1 MKNKK
6 EKYNIYNAFDSINTP
21 DERTKERIFKNV
33 IREEQKKVFRFRN
46 IAVPAAAALLICVN
60 AGLIYTSLNS
70 GSSEPESSNDEFAAS
85 VSESGI
91 STAKTSGD
99 IIKTSE
105 TYQTIVVSGAEN
117 TISDTILSTAL
128 QSAIET
134 SSTTAVNE
142 TAAVQ
147 TSEAYAAESSV
158 PVQTESPAETPEQTQ
173 KPQGELLP
181 PVSSELQNLF
191 SAAYNVYFQYSMGNA
206 MFLDYNESNDYNAEE
221 NDIELDGKFYS
232 RTSQKYFTDL
242 QSVKA
247 YFEQYFTDDFIETL
261 DIMSHFTEYNGRV
274 YCETW
279 GKGGILGYAGHTY
292 DITSQSDS
300 EIDIA
305 VHCYVINDLNNA
317 PDMDNYIYSVPDNLS
332 DYDVIERSIIFR
344 KENGQWRVAHVD
356 LMW

>member
-33 IREEQKKVFRFRN
+33 IRKEQKKIFRFRN
-46 IAVPAAAALLICVN
+46 VAVPAAAALLICVN
-60 AGLIYTSLNS
+60 AGLIYTSLNRS
-70 GSSEPESSNDEFAAS
+70 SSEPESSNDEFAAS
-85 VSESGI
+85 VSESET

-99 IIKTSE
+99 IISISE
-105 TYQTIVVSGAEN
+105 TYQTIAVSGIEN

-128 QSAIET
+128 QSAFET
-134 SSTTAVNE
+134 TSVPAADETTAAQ
-142 TAAVQ
+142 T
-147 TSEAYAAESSV
+147 TSEEYAAESSF
-158 PVQTESPAETPEQTQ
+158 PVQTEALDETPEQTQ

-206 MFLDYNESNDYNAEE
+206 MFLDYDESTEE
-221 NDIELDGKFYS
+221 NNIELDGKFYS

-279 GKGGILGYAGHTY
+279 GKGGLIGYAGHTY

-305 VHCYVINDLNNA
+305 VHCYILLDSSNE
-317 PDMDNYIYSVPDNLS
+317 PDIDNYIYSVPDNLS
-332 DYDVIERSIIFR
+332 DYEVLERSIIFR
-344 KENGQWRVAHVD
+344 KENGQWRVAHVE

>member
-33 IREEQKKVFRFRN
+33 IREEQKKIFRFRN

-60 AGLIYTSLNS
+60 AGLIYTSLSNN
-70 GSSEPESSNDEFAAS
+70 SSEPEISSDEFAAS
-85 VSESGI
+85 VSESGAA
-91 STAKTSGD
+91 TAKTSGD

-105 TYQTIVVSGAEN
+105 TYQTIAVSESKN
-117 TISDTILSTAL
+117 IISDTLLSTAL
-128 QSAIET
+128 QSAVET
-134 SSTTAVNE
+134 SSSAAVSE
-142 TAAVQ
+142 TSAVQ
-147 TSEAYAAESSV
+147 TSEAYAEVSTV
-158 PVQTESPAETPEQTQ
+158 PVQTEPAEETPEQTVKQ
-173 KPQGELLP
+173 EGSLLP

-191 SAAYNVYFQYSMGNA
+191 SAAYNVYFQYSMSNTI
-206 MFLDYNESNDYNAEE
+206 FLDYDESGNYNAEE
-221 NDIELDGKFYS
+221 NDIEINGKLYS

-242 QSVKA
+242 QGVKA
-247 YFEQYFTDDFIETL
+247 YFEQYFTDDFIEE
-261 DIMSHFTEYNGRV
+261 IGVMSHFTEYNGSV

-305 VHCYVINDLNNA
+305 VHCYVTRDFNNV
-317 PDMDNYIYSVPDNLS
+317 PDMEDYIYSVPDNPEE
-332 DYDVIERSIIFR
+332 YDVIERNLIFR
-344 KENGQWRVAHVD
+344 KENGQWKVAYVE